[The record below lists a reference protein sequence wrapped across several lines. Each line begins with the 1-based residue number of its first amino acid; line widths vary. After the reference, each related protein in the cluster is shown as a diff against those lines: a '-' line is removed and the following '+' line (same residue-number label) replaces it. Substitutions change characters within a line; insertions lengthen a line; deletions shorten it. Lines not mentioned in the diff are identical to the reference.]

1 MEMGTGGQDREKKK
15 GNKKTSTDETVNK
28 SKKQGIRYGERKA
41 GSQQSLQL
49 YADILP
55 LYFKKKRNIYNSNIS
70 DQNQLMSVTYSWI
83 LK

>member
-49 YADILP
+49 YADI
-55 LYFKKKRNIYNSNIS
+55 
-70 DQNQLMSVTYSWI
+70 
-83 LK
+83 